1 MFNRISINPN
11 ICFGQPCIKG
21 TRIPVHIIL
30 ELIAAGDTEKK
41 ILEAY
46 PHLTKEDIKEVMKYA
61 AYIVREENQPIPVKA
76 SSK

>member
-21 TRIPVHIIL
+21 TQIPVHIIL
-30 ELIAAGDTEKK
+30 ELIAAGDTEKE

-46 PHLTKEDIKEVMKYA
+46 PHLTKKDI
-61 AYIVREENQPIPVKA
+61 RA
-76 SSK
+76 S